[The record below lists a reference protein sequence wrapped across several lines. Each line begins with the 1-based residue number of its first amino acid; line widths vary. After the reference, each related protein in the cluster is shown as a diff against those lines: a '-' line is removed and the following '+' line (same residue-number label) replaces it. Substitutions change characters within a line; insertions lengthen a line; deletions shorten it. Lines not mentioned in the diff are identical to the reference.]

1 MTPELATMNKT
12 TNDAGSC
19 EGECCRRPG
28 CCGSPAVP
36 LTALKTGECGVVCET
51 CLADRD
57 AAMLRAMGLRP
68 SARIR
73 VCRLGEPCIVEV
85 LGANPAGCGCR
96 IGLARPLA
104 ERIMVGPER

>member
-1 MTPELATMNKT
+1 MTDM
-12 TNDAGSC
+12 TNAVPAES
-19 EGECCRRPG
+19 ESACCRKPD
-28 CCGSPAVP
+28 CCGTPAPAVP
-36 LTALKTGECGVVCET
+36 VTSLGVGQCGVVCET
-51 CLADRD
+51 CLSDRD

-68 SARIR
+68 KARIR

-85 LGANPAGCGCR
+85 MGATAGGCGCR